1 MTISPKTMEESDL
14 HVSRA
19 PCPPPRRGQRH
30 PNGLHQQEEGAHDP
44 APGGPPP
51 DILAGLATV
60 GQGHCKAHQLAF
72 HAFHGDQQALD
83 IQTDPHYIP
92 LDLSRNPTY
101 GYKSTSSS
109 PDIFWEHFRDIV
121 VHTVPT
127 SNPDIRHA
135 SNGVTDALHELVML
149 CPYRNKLQ
157 IVIAASDLL
166 AAITLITALL
176 PEIQLNTS
184 NYYYLSP
191 TWFNPYNIS
200 ETIKWSTDQYLYR
213 DMNREQYVQ
222 VMTEQLNIL
231 TQMIVHKT
239 DLHLTDVA
247 DLYMCKFKLTDD
259 QIDHMVLTLL
269 STKIIHPS
277 Q

>member
-1 MTISPKTMEESDL
+1 MSAGHLSQRRDGG
-14 HVSRA
+14 RA
-19 PCPPPRRGQRH
+19 PQTTFTRRYRAPVTQV
-30 PNGLHQQEEGAHDP
+30 PTAPHQTYW
-44 APGGPPP
+44 P
-51 DILAGLATV
+51 DWP
-60 GQGHCKAHQLAF
+60 QLARAMASPIIWALTPF
-72 HAFHGDQQALD
+72 NCNQQTLD
-83 IQTDPHYIP
+83 MHTDSHDTP
-92 LDLSRNPTY
+92 LDLSSNPTY

-127 SNPDIRHA
+127 SNPDIRYS
-135 SNGVTDALHELVML
+135 SNGVTDSLHDLVML
-149 CPYRNKLQ
+149 RPYRNKLQ
-157 IVIAASDLL
+157 TVIAALDLL

-184 NYYYLSP
+184 NLNYLSP

-200 ETIKWSTDQYLYR
+200 ETIKWNTNQYLYR
-213 DMNREQYVQ
+213 DMNKDQYVQ
-222 VMTEQLNIL
+222 VMTDQLNIL

-239 DLHLTDVA
+239 DLHLTDIA

-259 QIDHMVLTLL
+259 QIDRVVRTLM
-269 STKIIHPS
+269 STKSIHSS